1 LPWLEAIFPANQ
13 YVVGESAGLRTYTSR
28 TDPAP
33 CVRRMASNRLAAFLS
48 ALDPAPDV
56 LADDSDR
63 VRGGDVRDDDDAGD
77 DEGDPKPD
85 PDALLAPPSLAAR
98 FLAVNDATPTP
109 VEGRSA
115 GVRAA
120 RPKQER
126 AGSAAGRTKKAL
138 VVAAAARDGVGSSGA
153 SDVAKRA
160 PSRGRRRR
168 RGVDWIIVGRE
179 VAPRL
184 LLAVAP
190 RRRGPPSS

>member
-1 LPWLEAIFPANQ
+1 
-13 YVVGESAGLRTYTSR
+13 
-28 TDPAP
+28 
-33 CVRRMASNRLAAFLS
+33 
-48 ALDPAPDV
+48 LDPAPDV

-63 VRGGDVRDDDDAGD
+63 VRGGDVRDDDDDAGD
-77 DEGDPKPD
+77 DEGDPKPN
-85 PDALLAPPSLAAR
+85 PDALLAPPPSSVAAR

-115 GVRAA
+115 GVLAA

-126 AGSAAGRTKKAL
+126 AGSAAGKTKAF
-138 VVAAAARDGVGSSGA
+138 VVAAAARDRGSSGA

-190 RRRGPPSS
+190 RRRVTAVPSRRRSVMVGVTVTLLREKRGSSNLSRNACDGLVLFL